1 MDENGDRKYSRGEA
15 YSQTDSLGGYEFQPN
30 NYDAA
35 ASAYLVVLMRNES
48 RTGTSSECVDA
59 YTGQAPGL
67 KILEAPPGSKV
78 ISPMTTLI
86 GEVIRLYSGDVDMT
100 VAEAT
105 TMINSAFG
113 LGNAEHTQIDPIYAA
128 SNGEVA
134 VYGPVVG
141 AINMIANLVSS
152 VGTLLFGMSSLNGGR
167 LSAADCELKVYSGI
181 AREINEALLVASR
194 GGNRKLLTT
203 HLLDLANSDS
213 ISGIA
218 KSSLYSASLTN
229 IQLMGAGYSP
239 AALESTV
246 SMSANSGA
254 AIKNSLSDL
263 SDPLSDPTTFL
274 KKVTAAS
281 KVAQDPAVLSALLSS
296 AANEATED
304 ELTTLNGV
312 QDAELYASK
321 ATAET
326 ETIAV
331 SIPLY
336 PPPPSPPPPG
346 FPPPYVSR
354 GPILNPA
361 ELSAAITVPTLF
373 VLIVA
378 LALTLRYIA
387 KNRRARRLARYETR
401 IEREQLAAQK
411 SVKKLNDDKIKREL
425 AALTDE
431 KAAERKLIK
440 KYEQHM
446 QKSKEK
452 VEKAIA
458 LRIQAEKQKKKDKKA
473 AEKAA
478 LR

>member
-1 MDENGDRKYSRGEA
+1 
-15 YSQTDSLGGYEFQPN
+15 
-30 NYDAA
+30 
-35 ASAYLVVLMRNES
+35 
-48 RTGTSSECVDA
+48 
-59 YTGQAPGL
+59 
-67 KILEAPPGSKV
+67 
-78 ISPMTTLI
+78 
-86 GEVIRLYSGDVDMT
+86 
-100 VAEAT
+100 
-105 TMINSAFG
+105 
-113 LGNAEHTQIDPIYAA
+113 
-128 SNGEVA
+128 
-134 VYGPVVG
+134 
-141 AINMIANLVSS
+141 
-152 VGTLLFGMSSLNGGR
+152 
-167 LSAADCELKVYSGI
+167 
-181 AREINEALLVASR
+181 
-194 GGNRKLLTT
+194 
-203 HLLDLANSDS
+203 
-213 ISGIA
+213 
-218 KSSLYSASLTN
+218 
-229 IQLMGAGYSP
+229 MGAGYSP

-263 SDPLSDPTTFL
+263 SDPTTFL

-296 AANEATED
+296 ATNEATED

-346 FPPPYVSR
+346 FPPPYVSK

-373 VLIVA
+373 VFIVA

>member
-263 SDPLSDPTTFL
+263 SDPTTFL

-296 AANEATED
+296 ATNEATED

-411 SVKKLNDDKIKREL
+411 SVKKLNDEKIKREL

>member
-1 MDENGDRKYSRGEA
+1 M
-15 YSQTDSLGGYEFQPN
+15 GGYEFQPN

-194 GGNRKLLTT
+194 AGNRKLLTT
-203 HLLDLANSDS
+203 HLLDLSNSDS

-229 IQLMGAGYSP
+229 IQLRSTTYSP
-239 AALESTV
+239 DALNATV
-246 SMSANSGA
+246 SLSVNSGT

-263 SDPLSDPTTFL
+263 TNPTNL
-274 KKVTAAS
+274 IKEVTAAS
-281 KVAQDPAVLSALLSS
+281 KVAQDPVVLKSILNSATGS
-296 AANEATED
+296 ATDADIATLD
-304 ELTTLNGV
+304 GV
-312 QDAELYASK
+312 RDPASYAAK
-321 ATAET
+321 ATNET
-326 ETIAV
+326 DTIAV
-331 SIPLY
+331 TIPLY

-346 FPPPYVSR
+346 FPPPYVSK
-354 GPILNPA
+354 GPVLNSA
-361 ELSAAITVPTLF
+361 ELSATIAVPTVF
-373 VLIVA
+373 VLIVVA
-378 LALTLRYIA
+378 VLTYRHVA
-387 KNRRARRLARYETR
+387 NKRRARRLARYESR
-401 IEREQLAAQK
+401 IEREVLAAQK
-411 SVKKLNDDKIKREL
+411 SVKKLSVDRVKSEL
-425 AALTDE
+425 AALKDE

-440 KYEQHM
+440 KYEKHM

-458 LRIQAEKQKKKDKKA
+458 LRIQAEKQRKKEKA

-478 LR
+478 LE